1 LRVAGAGLNLEA
13 DASVCRPAAD
23 AEAAP
28 LTVIVPTHRRLTDLK
43 RCLASIVTPELP
55 ANAELV
61 VVCNGPDAES
71 EGFLDQFAAR
81 EPRLIVMRLAKR
93 QPGAA
98 RNAALDRARGEII
111 FFLDDD
117 VTVRPGFFSR
127 VMRLFAERPELDV
140 LGGPNLT
147 PLESGRFEHCVGRV
161 LASPFGS
168 ATTRHRFRSAGRL
181 RSADDR
187 SLILCNLI
195 VRRRALEGLN
205 ARFRDHLISNEEN
218 VLLAELAFEH
228 KVMLHD
234 PELIVYHSRRS
245 NLRGF
250 FNQVFR
256 YGGGRWQNTEEL
268 PSSLSPFFLIPLL
281 FLLYLLSIPLLYLLS
296 IAMVR
301 NPLYLVPLLAY
312 LALAVLF
319 SLVETFQAGDP
330 RAFPTMLVLFPC
342 CHIGYAMGFGWQLVR
357 SMASRWFGAGTMR

>member
-1 LRVAGAGLNLEA
+1 
-13 DASVCRPAAD
+13 
-23 AEAAP
+23 
-28 LTVIVPTHRRLTDLK
+28 
-43 RCLASIVTPELP
+43 
-55 ANAELV
+55 LV

-168 ATTRHRFRSAGRL
+168 AMTRHRFRGAGRL
-181 RSADDR
+181 RPTNDR

>member
-1 LRVAGAGLNLEA
+1 LRLASARLNLAA
-13 DASVCRPAAD
+13 DASAGRPAAAAD
-23 AEAAP
+23 AAP
-28 LTVIVPTHRRLTDLK
+28 LTVIIPTHGRLTDLK

-55 ANAELV
+55 ADAELV

-71 EGFLDQFAAR
+71 EGFLDQLAAR

-98 RNAALDRARGEII
+98 RNAAVDRARGEII

-117 VTVRPGFFSR
+117 VTVRPGFFSG

-181 RSADDR
+181 RPADDR

-195 VRRRALEGLN
+195 VRRRALEGPN
-205 ARFRDHLISNEEN
+205 APFRDHMISNEEN

-234 PELIVYHSRRS
+234 PELIVYHSRRP

-256 YGGGRWQNTEEL
+256 YGRGRWQNTEAL
-268 PSSLSPFFLIPLL
+268 PSSLSPFFLIPVL
-281 FLLYLLSIPLLYLLS
+281 FLLYLLSIP
-296 IAMVR
+296 IVR
-301 NPLYLVPLLAY
+301 SPLYLVPLLAY
-312 LALAVLF
+312 VALAVLF
-319 SLVETFQAGDP
+319 SLVETLRAGDL
-330 RAFPTMLVLFPC
+330 RAFLTLLVLFPC
-342 CHIGYAMGFGWQLVR
+342 CHLGYAMGFGWQLVR
-357 SMASRWFGAGTMR
+357 SLASRWFGAGTMYSPE